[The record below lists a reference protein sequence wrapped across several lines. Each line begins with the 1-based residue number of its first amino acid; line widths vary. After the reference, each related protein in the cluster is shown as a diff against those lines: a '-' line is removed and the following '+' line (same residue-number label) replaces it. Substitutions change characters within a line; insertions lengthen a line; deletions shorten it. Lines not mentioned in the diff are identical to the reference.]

1 MGRPRVIVII
11 PAYNEEATVQKVV
24 AHTIQYADVLVVDDC
39 SSDNTAV
46 LAGNAGATVLRNS
59 SNLGYERTLNI
70 GFETALKNG
79 FEYLI
84 TMDADGEH
92 NPELLT
98 LFIDM
103 LVDKKTPLVLGVRK
117 KKQRFSETL
126 MGWYIFSRYGVHDIL
141 CGFKGYRSHLVR
153 TNGGFD
159 TSQSI
164 GTELTL
170 NSIRRGSSFVEI
182 AVNGNKRRDHPR
194 FDHAWRANMRI
205 LLVLKKQVLRDII
218 SCL

>member
-46 LAGNAGATVLRNS
+46 LAKNAGATVLRNS

-103 LVDKKTPLVLGVRK
+103 LVDKKNPLVLGVRK

-126 MGWYIFSRYGVHDIL
+126 MG
-141 CGFKGYRSHLVR
+141 
-153 TNGGFD
+153 
-159 TSQSI
+159 
-164 GTELTL
+164 
-170 NSIRRGSSFVEI
+170 
-182 AVNGNKRRDHPR
+182 
-194 FDHAWRANMRI
+194 
-205 LLVLKKQVLRDII
+205 
-218 SCL
+218 